1 MGTPLKI
8 EGLRVRS
15 LNVDLMEVTWR
26 AVNTLEDV
34 LDYTFQV
41 LRSESSMGPF
51 DELTPPFEDRYLFI
65 DNNIKL
71 GHSYRKYF
79 YTIRVT
85 RKRDGESEDFG
96 PATLEAD
103 PDLLS
108 TEIRKHMNLLFR
120 EHAGRRCWVLP
131 IRTFGQRCQCWSAT
145 LGKRSKSGCRTCY
158 DTGFTRGYMHPIES
172 WVQFD
177 PSPKSEQQSPVGVQQ
192 QSNTTARMGYFP
204 DLKPRDLIIESENRR
219 WRVVS
224 VSGTEHLRS
233 VVHQELQLHEIPK
246 TDVEYAIELQLQEA
260 LKDMFMSPARAYT
273 NPQNMETFEREEI
286 PSIMSLY
293 PSTYGA
299 IKT

>member
-1 MGTPLKI
+1 MSVPLKI

-26 AVNTLEDV
+26 AENTMEDV
-34 LDYTFQV
+34 LDYTFQI
-41 LRSESSMGPF
+41 LRSESPMGPF
-51 DELTPPFEDRYLFI
+51 EALTGTFEDRYIFV

-71 GHSYRKYF
+71 GHAYRKYF
-79 YTIRVT
+79 YTVRVT
-85 RKRDGESEDFG
+85 RKRDGEREDFG
-96 PATLEAD
+96 PASLEAD

-108 TEIRKHMNLLFR
+108 VELRKHLNLLFR
-120 EHAGRRCWVLP
+120 EFAGRRCWVLP

-145 LGKRSKSGCRTCY
+145 LGKRTKSGCKVCF

-172 WVQFD
+172 WIQFD
-177 PSPKSEQQSPVGVQQ
+177 PNSKSEQQSAVGIQQ

-219 WRVVS
+219 WRVVA
-224 VSGTEHLRS
+224 VSATEHLRAT
-233 VVHQELQLHEIPK
+233 VHQELQLHEIPS
-246 TDVEYAIELQLQEA
+246 TDVEYAIELQLQGA

-273 NPQNMETFEREEI
+273 NPQTLEAFEREEI

-293 PSTYGA
+293 PSSYGEV
-299 IKT
+299 KT